1 MRLGYYGCIIF
12 VVLFLWF
19 RGGFVYSEDVS
30 VVKVEMETKEC
41 ERLIPR
47 LFSRSSDYYEGID
60 VYGKAVVPADGGA
73 GGVKGGGWLPKKI
86 GFDLHVNLA
95 KYTPKYGESLEKIGL
110 SPSGG
115 VAGGVAGGDSFNF
128 EEEGLSRG
136 TVKVL
141 GAGDRAKKVKLE
153 REIGALEVYE
163 RELVWTRR
171 AILGD
176 TDSLAEE
183 LVRLQDSRKRINKR
197 LSDFEEVLLRDRSR
211 IVGATGGEGEK
222 NEDLLLLRRRELREA
237 EERVYYGEDYL
248 RWQRELVENS
258 ESQERV
264 KEGMLIKDK
273 AEEEGEEGALLVNE
287 RALKKTRQKLEVL
300 RSELSSLLG
309 VSGISGL
316 ERSGGERKVS
326 SLPYGL
332 QGAGAGVARVEYDLG
347 QGLLTINGHPLQ
359 LTEIKR
365 LVGKCQEVSR
375 RFEKGL

>member
-1 MRLGYYGCIIF
+1 
-12 VVLFLWF
+12 
-19 RGGFVYSEDVS
+19 
-30 VVKVEMETKEC
+30 
-41 ERLIPR
+41 
-47 LFSRSSDYYEGID
+47 

-73 GGVKGGGWLPKKI
+73 GGGGLKGGGVKGGGWLPKKI

-95 KYTPKYGESLEKIGL
+95 KYTPKYGESLGKIGL

-115 VAGGVAGGDSFNF
+115 VVEGVVGGSGGDSFNF
-128 EEEGLSRG
+128 EEGGARG

-141 GAGDRAKKVKLE
+141 GEGDRAKKVKLE

-316 ERSGGERKVS
+316 ERPGGESKVS